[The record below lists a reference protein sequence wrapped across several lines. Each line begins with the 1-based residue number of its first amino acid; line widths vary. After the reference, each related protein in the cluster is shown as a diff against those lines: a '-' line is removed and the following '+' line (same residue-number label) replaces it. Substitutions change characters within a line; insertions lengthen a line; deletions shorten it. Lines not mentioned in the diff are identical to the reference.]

1 MLIMKSILITFLTV
15 LICTVSF
22 GQTSNTTRL
31 NRFVDVAG
39 TVGQSQGTTAA
50 SYVHNWKIG
59 KKRKL
64 EAGLGLRWTSYVG
77 TKTNFTTAPARLARS
92 NTTPFLIVFAGQE
105 TQNWDTLTVQRPF
118 INSLN
123 LSANFGYNFNKRW
136 SLGFNI
142 DLIGFS
148 FGRKGSGILT
158 SDGKTRNEPAAR
170 PVPFNVLLTG
180 DLDRGSLNSEYF
192 VKYRINEKWGVKA
205 VYEFYFG
212 EYETSTVKQIAP
224 DGTEVSRFRNK
235 ANTLGLGISYHFIKK

>member
-1 MLIMKSILITFLTV
+1 MKSIFIAFLTV
-15 LICTVSF
+15 LICTSLF
-22 GQTSNTTRL
+22 GQTSHTARL

-39 TVGQSQGTTAA
+39 TVGQSQGTIAA
-50 SYVHNWKIG
+50 SYVHNWGIG

-64 EAGLGLRWTSYVG
+64 EAGLGLRWTTYVG
-77 TKTNFTTAPARLARS
+77 TKTNFTTAPASLARS
-92 NTTPFLIVFAGQE
+92 NSTPFLVVFAGQE

-123 LSANFGYNFNKRW
+123 VSANFGYNITNRW

-148 FGRKGSGILT
+148 FGRKGSAILT
-158 SDGKTRNEPAAR
+158 SNAKTRNEPEAKPA
-170 PVPFNVLLTG
+170 PFNVLLTG
-180 DLDRGSLNSEYF
+180 DLDYGSLNSEYF
-192 VKYRINEKWGVKA
+192 VRYRLNEKWAVKA

-212 EYETSTVKQIAP
+212 EYKTNTLKQIAP

-235 ANTLGLGISYHFIKK
+235 ANTLGIGISYHFKKK

>member
-1 MLIMKSILITFLTV
+1 MRKKIITSLFVVVSAT
-15 LICTVSF
+15 SF
-22 GQTSNTTRL
+22 GQISNNGKL
-31 NRFVDVAG
+31 NRFVDAAG
-39 TVGQSQGTTAA
+39 TLGQSQGTTAA
-50 SYVHNWKIG
+50 SYVHKWRIG

-64 EAGLGLRWTSYVG
+64 EAGLGLRWTTYVG

-105 TQNWDTLTVQRPF
+105 TDNWDTLTVQRPF

-123 LSANFGYNFNKRW
+123 VSANFGYNITNRW

-158 SDGKTRNEPAAR
+158 SNAKTRNEPAAK
-170 PVPFNVLLTG
+170 PASFNVLLTG
-180 DLDRGSLNSEYF
+180 DLDYGSLNSEYF
-192 VKYRINEKWGVKA
+192 VRYRLNDKWSVRA
-205 VYEFYFG
+205 IYEFYFG
-212 EYETSTVKQIAP
+212 EYETNTVKQIAP

-235 ANTLGLGISYHFIKK
+235 ANTLGLGITYHFKQN